1 MCIYRHRLYTANC
14 ICILLIEGS
23 FPKYGRENSKKP
35 LKWWGTDALITHELD
50 VWKLL
55 LAGVFL
61 FIQPV
66 SVDFELLL
74 NIMSRLLEL
83 ETCFC
88 LSHGFE
94 RRYLTTLRRRGRVC
108 IYFLFRI
115 LYNSCK
121 FISKKKN
128 GGLFISLVACLAWG
142 LSGALFILLIAVDH
156 LWSRCHLQ
164 LEF

>member
-1 MCIYRHRLYTANC
+1 M
-14 ICILLIEGS
+14 
-23 FPKYGRENSKKP
+23 
-35 LKWWGTDALITHELD
+35 ITHELD

-121 FISKKKN
+121 FISKKKKERW
-128 GGLFISLVACLAWG
+128 SLHFAGC
-142 LSGALFILLIAVDH
+142 LSGLRFVWCIIYFVNC
-156 LWSRCHLQ
+156 RRPP
-164 LEF
+164 LEPVSFAIRFLVCC